1 MNQLDI
7 DGVSLTP
14 LKKINAKGGDVYHAL
29 KKSDYT
35 YSGFGEAYFSS
46 IDYKFIK
53 AWKKHNKM
61 TLNLIVPVG
70 EIRFVIYDNRSQ
82 NKSEHRF
89 ASIDLSLRNYYRLSV
104 NPGLWIGFMGLDKNK
119 SILLNIADIEHD
131 YNEAERVPIDEF
143 NHPEGTTVVGIGST
157 YFTGPSGSCT
167 VHAGWK
173 YTTESGFFN
182 PNLPTNSDLFK
193 TLRETRDVL
202 LNQSDWTRMDDNQLS
217 SDKKAEW
224 ATYRQALRDLPANT
238 ADPANPTYP
247 TKPS

>member
-1 MNQLDI
+1 MAIGYSVTAELGRTQKESQLNDFFA
-7 DGVSLTP
+7 SLTTSESDS
-14 LKKINAKGGDVYHAL
+14 LTQRGAKETLIEFKNWQNQILNQQNAAVAAVVGITSRCAVVNDSDGLVQVY
-29 KKSDYT
+29 
-35 YSGFGEAYFSS
+35 
-46 IDYKFIK
+46 
-53 AWKKHNKM
+53 
-61 TLNLIVPVG
+61 P
-70 EIRFVIYDNRSQ
+70 Q
-82 NKSEHRF
+82 N
-89 ASIDLSLRNYYRLSV
+89 
-104 NPGLWIGFMGLDKNK
+104 
-119 SILLNIADIEHD
+119 
-131 YNEAERVPIDEF
+131 VPIDEF

-193 TLRETRDVL
+193 ILRETRDLL

>member
-1 MNQLDI
+1 MAIGYSVTAELGRTQKESQLNDFFA
-7 DGVSLTP
+7 SLTTSESDS
-14 LKKINAKGGDVYHAL
+14 LTQRGAKETLIEFKNWQNQILNQQNAAVAAVARITSRCAVVNDSDGLVQVY
-29 KKSDYT
+29 
-35 YSGFGEAYFSS
+35 
-46 IDYKFIK
+46 
-53 AWKKHNKM
+53 
-61 TLNLIVPVG
+61 P
-70 EIRFVIYDNRSQ
+70 Q
-82 NKSEHRF
+82 N
-89 ASIDLSLRNYYRLSV
+89 
-104 NPGLWIGFMGLDKNK
+104 
-119 SILLNIADIEHD
+119 
-131 YNEAERVPIDEF
+131 VPIDEF

>member
-1 MNQLDI
+1 MAIGYSVTAELGRTQKESQLNDFFA
-7 DGVSLTP
+7 SLTTSESDS
-14 LKKINAKGGDVYHAL
+14 LTQRGAKETLIEFKNWQNQILNQQNAAVAAVAGITSRCAVVNDSDGLVQVY
-29 KKSDYT
+29 
-35 YSGFGEAYFSS
+35 
-46 IDYKFIK
+46 
-53 AWKKHNKM
+53 
-61 TLNLIVPVG
+61 P
-70 EIRFVIYDNRSQ
+70 Q
-82 NKSEHRF
+82 N
-89 ASIDLSLRNYYRLSV
+89 
-104 NPGLWIGFMGLDKNK
+104 
-119 SILLNIADIEHD
+119 
-131 YNEAERVPIDEF
+131 VPIDEF

>member
-1 MNQLDI
+1 MAIGYSVTAELAKQQRDAQLNEFFATLSTAEND
-7 DGVSLTP
+7 SLTE
-14 LKKINAKGGDVYHAL
+14 KGT
-29 KKSDYT
+29 KQ
-35 YSGFGEAYFSS
+35 
-46 IDYKFIK
+46 
-53 AWKKHNKM
+53 
-61 TLNLIVPVG
+61 TLI
-70 EIRFVIYDNRSQ
+70 EFKTWQ
-82 NKSEHRF
+82 NKILNQERAAIAAVAGITSRC
-89 ASIDLSLRNYYRLSV
+89 AIV
-104 NPGLWIGFMGLDKNK
+104 NDSDG
-119 SILLNIADIEHD
+119 ILQGVYPQN
-131 YNEAERVPIDEF
+131 VPIDEF

-157 YFTGPSGSCT
+157 YFTGQGGSCN